1 MGGDIQY
8 RSGKCL
14 VCRSFVELGP
24 DMHPVAHSGPYDVE
38 AVCLGAAEPAIS
50 GTVWAHTTREYMDR
64 AIAELN
70 TVPSPGPAQ
79 SNPFA
84 VPAPVPVPTADCA
97 WCGRDDI
104 AVNALGFLATHYPP
118 AATGWCLGSGK
129 RPGGVKG
136 GAVPQMPANPFAVSS
151 ESLVECPMCTA
162 QVWLTIGDKIVQ
174 HSVHPGNPFGDVC
187 AASGMTRAEAL
198 EAMLNAPGPVKQMDD
213 REEFLTEL
221 KKAPG
226 SSHYH
231 GLDPQPIEVLR
242 AWNLPYCRSVAIKYL
257 ARAGQKGTPADAKL
271 DLQKAIQYIEWAIE
285 DLPEETE

>member
-97 WCGRDDI
+97 WCGRNGI
-104 AVNALGFLATHYPP
+104 AVNALGLLATHYPP

-129 RPGGVKG
+129 KPGGVKG
-136 GAVPQMPANPFAVSS
+136 GAVPQMPANPF
-151 ESLVECPMCTA
+151 LVEQA
-162 QVWLTIGDKIVQ
+162 I
-174 HSVHPGNPFGDVC
+174 
-187 AASGMTRAEAL
+187 AASPLA
-198 EAMLNAPGPVKQMDD
+198 

-285 DLPEETE
+285 DLPEEIE

>member
-1 MGGDIQY
+1 MGSEMEY
-8 RSGKCL
+8 RSGKCSECGQQVQL
-14 VCRSFVELGP
+14 LGG
-24 DMHPVAHSGPYDVE
+24 DYPVAHAVE
-38 AVCLGAAEPAIS
+38 DRIGALGCDGQKKRAVEGSIWVNMSKEA
-50 GTVWAHTTREYMDR
+50 MDR
-64 AIAELN
+64 TIAELN
-70 TVPSPGPAQ
+70 GPLPTPGPAQ
-79 SNPFA
+79 SNPFAKNDPVTTEEAQQLLDALNASVREHQEAASRTPNPFA

-97 WCGRDDI
+97 WCGRDGI
-104 AVNALGFLATHYPP
+104 SVNALGLLATHYPP

-136 GAVPQMPANPFAVSS
+136 GAVPQMPANPF
-151 ESLVECPMCTA
+151 LVEQA
-162 QVWLTIGDKIVQ
+162 I
-174 HSVHPGNPFGDVC
+174 
-187 AASGMTRAEAL
+187 AASPLA
-198 EAMLNAPGPVKQMDD
+198 